1 MFDPLT
7 VAAFL
12 GAGIFGVIACVAI
25 VLADLPA
32 LFREPEDLMHADD
45 WKREGSGL

>member
-12 GAGIFGVIACVAI
+12 GAGICGVIACVAI
-25 VLADLPA
+25 VKADLPG
-32 LFREPEDLMHADD
+32 LFVEPEDVRNDED
-45 WKREGSGL
+45 WIGEGNVR

>member
-12 GAGIFGVIACVAI
+12 GAGICGVIACVAI
-25 VLADLPA
+25 VKADLPA
-32 LFREPEDLMHADD
+32 LFYPPVDAKADN
-45 WKREGSGL
+45 WIEESGQR

>member
-12 GAGIFGVIACVAI
+12 GAGICGVIACVAI
-25 VLADLPA
+25 VKADLPA
-32 LFREPEDLMHADD
+32 LFYPPDMHEDD
-45 WKREGSGL
+45 WDCEGHRG